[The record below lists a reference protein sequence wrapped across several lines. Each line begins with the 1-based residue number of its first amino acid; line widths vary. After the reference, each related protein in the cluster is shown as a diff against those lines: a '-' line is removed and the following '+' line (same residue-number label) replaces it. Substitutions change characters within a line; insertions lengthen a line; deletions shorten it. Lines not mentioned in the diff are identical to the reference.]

1 MCIAAALFHH
11 FKEPIMLVEG
21 KQQWLFDETGRRYL
35 DVSGCLCLRHACVRC
50 VCRPATCSHVQHCL
64 GSGFVAV

>member
-1 MCIAAALFHH
+1 MSRIGLTLVRLHTTAALFHH

-35 DVSGCLCLRHACVRC
+35 DVSYSAAPLSTSVLA
-50 VCRPATCSHVQHCL
+50 A
-64 GSGFVAV
+64 